1 MTLDGHSKKRTIVI
15 AVDES
20 PVSKEAL
27 EWSVNNLIHKT
38 DNVRLLS
45 VIDSETRPAYGTP
58 GGIPMELSPDTPP
71 NPEQLERR
79 RKLLLEYGSIAKK
92 KTNGVKTSTV
102 ISSSLGTSSDHGREI
117 CEYAAENNADI
128 LVLGSRGYG
137 SFRRSIM
144 SVFGLGSVSN
154 FVVNHATVPNVMI
167 HKHCGSN
174 MAK

>member
-1 MTLDGHSKKRTIVI
+1 MTHEGNPKQRTIVI

-27 EWSVNNLIHKT
+27 EWCLNNFIHKN

-45 VIDSETRPAYGTP
+45 VIDSENRPAYGTP
-58 GGIPMELSPDTPP
+58 GGIPMEMGPSDSPD
-71 NPEQLERR
+71 PEQLERR
-79 RKLLLEYGSIAKK
+79 RKLLLEYGKMAKK

-102 ISSSLGTSSDHGREI
+102 VSSSLGTSSDHGREI
-117 CEYAAENNADI
+117 CEFAAENNADV
-128 LVLGSRGYG
+128 LVLGSRGWG

-154 FVVNHATVPNVMI
+154 FVVNHATVPNIMI
-167 HKHCGSN
+167 HKHRGSIT
-174 MAK
+174 KS